1 MEKDKKET
9 DSSKAALGAKLTIT
23 AKITLPDG
31 SEVTR
36 VIEAED
42 GIPSPDQIDVSTT
55 RENFLKSFE
64 VLEKSVLEARTGTG
78 GARMGRMGDEIKKR
92 KRGRK

>member
-1 MEKDKKET
+1 MGKDKRGT
-9 DSSKAALGAKLTIT
+9 DSSKAAQGAKLTIT

-55 RENFLKSFE
+55 KENFLRSFE
-64 VLEKSVLEARTGTG
+64 VLEKSILEVRNRTGE
-78 GARMGRMGDEIKKR
+78 AM
-92 KRGRK
+92 

>member
-1 MEKDKKET
+1 MGKDKRGT
-9 DSSKAALGAKLTIT
+9 DSSKAAQGAKLTIT

-42 GIPSPDQIDVSTT
+42 GVPSPDQIDVSTT
-55 RENFLKSFE
+55 KENFLRSFE
-64 VLEKSVLEARTGTG
+64 VLEKSILEVRNRTGE
-78 GARMGRMGDEIKKR
+78 AIIDIMADEIKKK
-92 KRGRK
+92 KRGKK